1 MKLNTLSLLPS
12 GEEWGG
18 TKLSFNMKNRLLTW
32 IFGVLAICLSAPL
45 AAQVSFGNAQKF
57 NDGWLFRLEDD
68 STFKQKA
75 YEDTKWRK
83 LDLPHDWSI
92 EGQISPDLASCTG
105 YLPGGIG
112 WYRKHFKVSDKQAR
126 HYIYFEGVYNRSEVY
141 LNGHLLGKRPNG
153 YISFMYDLTPYLKE
167 GEDNVLAVR
176 VDHSRSADSR
186 WYTGSGIYRDVWMV
200 SAGDIHFAQ
209 WGIGWKATSLTD
221 RRATV
226 AVDVEVQKHV
236 EASGKLEVKT
246 SLFDAEGKEVAKA
259 SRKIADGKVGTAKET
274 LTLRVNKP
282 NRWDLDTPYL
292 YTLKTELL
300 ADGKLIDVA
309 ETNVGL
315 RTLEFDPNK
324 GFALN
329 GRWMKVKGVCL
340 HHDAGVLGAV
350 VPPEVWERRLLNL
363 KKYIGVNAIRLS
375 HNPQAPVLYD
385 LCDRLGLLVMDE
397 ASDEWEFP
405 KRKWIKGWNKGEP
418 GYQGSYD
425 FFEEWIERDVTDMV
439 RRDRNHPSVFLWSI
453 GNEVDYPNDPY
464 SHPVLDG
471 TTINQPMFGGY
482 KPDAPDAMRIGV
494 IAQRLAACVRA
505 VDTSRPVTGALAG
518 VVMSNQTAYPEAV
531 DVVGYNYTEN
541 RYDEDHATYPDRI
554 IYGSETGSGIDTWHA
569 VRDRDFIF
577 GQFIW
582 TGTDYLGEAGAW
594 PSRGLG
600 TGLLDFASQPKPRA
614 WFRASMWKEEPVTY
628 AGTYPKNRWVL
639 PDAWDVWN
647 YEPGQEIRV
656 VCYTNAPQA
665 RLMLNGK
672 EVGTM
677 KPYDDKS
684 GIIYWDIPYEA
695 GELVAEGCDA
705 SGKVLSSYTL
715 RTTGRPYAIRVK
727 ADRETLSAGKAT
739 AHIEIEVVDEKG
751 LPVKLAD
758 NEITCRVEGPAR
770 LLGLENGAN
779 NDMSEHRDNRQRV
792 HMGRLLAY
800 IQTIGE
806 PGDIRITFTS
816 PLLQKAEVVIK
827 AE

>member
-1 MKLNTLSLLPS
+1 M
-12 GEEWGG
+12 E
-18 TKLSFNMKNRLLTW
+18 NRLLTW
-32 IFGVLAICLSAPL
+32 IFGVLATCLSAPL

-153 YISFMYDLTPYLKE
+153 YLSFMYDLTPYLKE

-236 EASGKLEVKT
+236 EASGKLEVKV
-246 SLFDAEGKEVAKA
+246 SLSDAQGKEVAKA

-300 ADGKLIDVA
+300 ADGKLIDAA

-494 IAQRLAACVRA
+494 IAQRLVACVRA

-614 WFRASMWKEEPVTY
+614 WFRASMWREEPVTY
-628 AGTYPKNRWVL
+628 AGTYPKNRWVS

-647 YEPGQEIRV
+647 YEQGQEIRV

-677 KPYDDKS
+677 KPYDDNS

-758 NEITCRVEGPAR
+758 NEITCRMEGPAR